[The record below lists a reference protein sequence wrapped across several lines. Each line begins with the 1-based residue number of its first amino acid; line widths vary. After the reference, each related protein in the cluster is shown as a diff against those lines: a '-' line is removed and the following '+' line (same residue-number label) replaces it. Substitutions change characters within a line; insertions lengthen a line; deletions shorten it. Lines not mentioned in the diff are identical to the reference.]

1 MSLLV
6 WVSQELRLTQYEL
19 PMGGTL
25 GDQRLQS
32 RGLEVWPHMLDTIFK
47 LYSSLCTS
55 SSGKPRAA
63 QIE

>member
-1 MSLLV
+1 MLYT
-6 WVSQELRLTQYEL
+6 RYEL